1 MILLIFLLVTYL
13 NMIEKKKIKKKTP
26 FKPSKSHKNENESWD
41 KDNQAWWDWYVS
53 LADNSLSNTRK
64 PLIKLSE
71 PPKIKYP
78 SKIELKHQLSH
89 PYNITKYDIENFQKN
104 GFIKLKN
111 VLSPGAVQVLR
122 HEILSLLKKTFT
134 NYYETKKNRFLSL
147 EMMWLEN
154 TLMKEFVLS
163 PRIAKICAD
172 LLSVKK
178 IRLYHD
184 NALVKESG
192 CGRTPWHYDDHHF
205 PLATNDVI
213 TAWIPAQAIPIEM
226 GPLTFAK
233 PLDVYKLVKDIKFNE
248 FDTSYDRKIN
258 SVFKAKQ
265 VSIVEEA
272 FELGEVSFHHNLNFH
287 TASENKTTQSR
298 IVLAN
303 TFFADGAR
311 VVNNPTMI
319 SGDWKKFIP
328 ETNPGEIVSSN
339 LNPICWPAN
348 NKF

>member
-1 MILLIFLLVTYL
+1 
-13 NMIEKKKIKKKTP
+13 MIEKKKLKKKIH
-26 FKPSKSHKNENESWD
+26 FESSERIKNVNKAWD

-53 LADNSLSNTRK
+53 LADNKNSN
-64 PLIKLSE
+64 IKNALLELPE
-71 PPKIKYP
+71 PPKLKDP
-78 SKIELKHQLSH
+78 SMIDLKQELTT
-89 PYNITKYDIENFQKN
+89 PYNITNHDIKTFQKN

-111 VLSPGAVQVLR
+111 VLTPEITQVLR
-122 HEILSLLKKTFT
+122 YEILSLLRKTFK
-134 NYYETKKNRFLSL
+134 NYNDIKKNRFLSL

-154 TLMKEFVLS
+154 TSIREFVLS
-163 PRIAKICAD
+163 SRIAKICAE

-205 PLATNDVI
+205 PLDTNDVI

-226 GPLTFAK
+226 GPLTFAQ
-233 PLDVYKLVKDIKFNE
+233 PLEVYKLVKDIKFNE

-258 SVFKAKQ
+258 NVFKNEK
-265 VSIVEEA
+265 VSIVEEP
-272 FELGEVSFHHNLNFH
+272 FELGEVSFHHNFSFH

-303 TFFADGAR
+303 TYFADGAR

-328 ETNPGEIVSSN
+328 ETKPGEIVSSN
-339 LNPICWPAN
+339 LNPICWSE
-348 NKF
+348 K

>member
-1 MILLIFLLVTYL
+1 MK
-13 NMIEKKKIKKKTP
+13 KKKIQKEIYN
-26 FKPSKSHKNENESWD
+26 KSGKSIANQNSAWD

-53 LADNSLSNTRK
+53 LADNSNLNVNNALLEL
-64 PLIKLSE
+64 PE
-71 PPKIKYP
+71 PPKVKYP
-78 SKIELKHQLSH
+78 SKISLKKLLSS
-89 PYNITKYDIENFQKN
+89 PYNLTKHDIKTFQKN

-111 VLSPGAVQVLR
+111 VFTPGALQVLR
-122 HEILSLLKKTFT
+122 REILTLLRKTFT
-134 NYYETKKNRFLSL
+134 NYYNIKKNRFLSL
-147 EMMWLEN
+147 EMMWVEN
-154 TLMKEFVLS
+154 SVIREFVLS

-205 PLATNDVI
+205 PLETNDVI

-226 GPLTFAK
+226 GPLMFEK
-233 PLDVYKLVKDIKFNE
+233 PIEVYKLVKDIEFNE
-248 FDTSYDRKIN
+248 SDTSYDKKI
-258 SVFKAKQ
+258 SDIFKKEE
-265 VSIVEEA
+265 VSIVEEP
-272 FELGEVSFHHNLNFH
+272 FELGEVSFHHNLSFH

-303 TFFADGAR
+303 TYFADGAR

-328 ETNPGEIVSSN
+328 ETKPGQIVSSKF
-339 LNPICWPAN
+339 NPVCWPAIN
-348 NKF
+348 QI

>member
-1 MILLIFLLVTYL
+1 
-13 NMIEKKKIKKKTP
+13 MIEKKNLKKNYSRP
-26 FKPSKSHKNENESWD
+26 NKSIKNENKAWD

-53 LADNSLSNTRK
+53 LADNSNSNANNTLLNLPEPAKRK
-64 PLIKLSE
+64 FISTGD
-71 PPKIKYP
+71 
-78 SKIELKHQLSH
+78 LKQQLST
-89 PYNITKYDIENFQKN
+89 PYSLTKDNIKSFKKN

-111 VLSPGAVQVLR
+111 VFTSDAINVLR
-122 HEILSLLKKTFT
+122 HEILALLKKTFK
-134 NYYETKKNRFLSL
+134 NYNKNKNNRFLSL

-154 TLMKEFVLS
+154 VIIKEFVLS
-163 PRIAKICAD
+163 SRITKICAD

-205 PLATNDVI
+205 PLETNDVV

-226 GPLTFAK
+226 GPLAFAK

-248 FDTSYDRKIN
+248 FDTSYDKKIN
-258 SVFKAKQ
+258 HVFKTNHI
-265 VSIVEEA
+265 SIVEEP
-272 FELGEVSFHHNLNFH
+272 FELGEVSFHHNLSFH
-287 TASENKTTQSR
+287 TAAENKTTQSR

-303 TFFADGAR
+303 TYFADGAR

-328 ETNPGEIVSSN
+328 ATKPGETVSSN
-339 LNPICWPAN
+339 LNPICWPKN
-348 NKF
+348 NKI

>member
-1 MILLIFLLVTYL
+1 MIKQNNF
-13 NMIEKKKIKKKTP
+13 KKEINSN
-26 FKPSKSHKNENESWD
+26 FSESTEDVNRAWE

-53 LADNSLSNTRK
+53 LAENSNLSANKALLELPET
-64 PLIKLSE
+64 
-71 PPKIKYP
+71 PKIKYP
-78 SKIELKHQLSH
+78 SKINLKQLLSK
-89 PYNITKYDIENFQKN
+89 PYNLTKHDIKNFQKN

-111 VLSPGAVQVLR
+111 VLTPGALEVLR
-122 HEILSLLKKTFT
+122 HEILTLLKNTFT
-134 NYYETKKNRFLSL
+134 NYCEIKKNRFLSL

-154 TLMKEFVLS
+154 SLIKEFVMS
-163 PRIAKICAD
+163 SRIAKICAD

-205 PLATNDVI
+205 PLETNEVI

-226 GPLTFAK
+226 GPLMFAK
-233 PLDVYKLVKDIKFNE
+233 PLEVYNLVKDVEFNGS
-248 FDTSYDRKIN
+248 DTSYDKKI
-258 SVFKAKQ
+258 SDIFKKEQ
-265 VSIVEEA
+265 VSIVKEP
-272 FELGEVSFHHNLNFH
+272 FELGEVSFHHNLSFH

-298 IVLAN
+298 VVLAN
-303 TFFADGAR
+303 TYFGDGAR

-328 ETNPGEIVSSN
+328 ETKPGQIVSSKF
-339 LNPICWPAN
+339 NPVCWPAIN
-348 NKF
+348 QI

>member
-1 MILLIFLLVTYL
+1 M
-13 NMIEKKKIKKKTP
+13 NEKKNLTKEVN
-26 FKPSKSHKNENESWD
+26 FEPSESLQTENKAWD

-53 LADNSLSNTRK
+53 LADNSDSS
-64 PLIKLSE
+64 IKDALLELPE
-71 PPKIKYP
+71 PAKIDYS
-78 SKIELKHQLSH
+78 SKIDLKQELSK
-89 PYNITKYDIENFQKN
+89 PYKLTTQEINTFQKD

-111 VLSPGAVQVLR
+111 VLTPELTQILR
-122 HEILSLLKKTFT
+122 FEILSLLRKTFK
-134 NYYETKKNRFLSL
+134 NYNKKKKNRFLSL

-154 TLMKEFVLS
+154 ALIKEFVLS
-163 PRIAKICAD
+163 SRIAKICAE

-205 PLATNDVI
+205 PLETNDVI

-226 GPLTFAK
+226 GPLAFAK
-233 PLDVYKLVKDIKFNE
+233 PLEVYKLVKDIKFNE
-248 FDTSYDRKIN
+248 FDTSYDKEIN
-258 SVFKAKQ
+258 NVFKDKQ
-265 VSIVEEA
+265 VSVVEEP
-272 FELGEVSFHHNLNFH
+272 FELGEASFHHNLSFH

-303 TFFADGAR
+303 TYFADGAR

-339 LNPICWPAN
+339 LNPICWP
-348 NKF
+348 NK

>member
-1 MILLIFLLVTYL
+1 MD
-13 NMIEKKKIKKKTP
+13 KKNYST
-26 FKPSKSHKNENESWD
+26 SNETLKNENKSWD

-53 LADNSLSNTRK
+53 LADNSNSGKNNTFLEL
-64 PLIKLSE
+64 PE

-78 SKIELKHQLSH
+78 SQIELKKQLSR
-89 PYNITKYDIENFQKN
+89 PYNLTKHDVITFKKN

-111 VLSPGAVQVLR
+111 VFTSDAIQVLR
-122 HEILSLLKKTFT
+122 SEILLLLKKTFK
-134 NYYETKKNRFLSL
+134 NYNKNKKNRFLSL
-147 EMMWLEN
+147 EMMWLDN
-154 TLMKEFVLS
+154 ALIREFVLS
-163 PRIAKICAD
+163 SRIAKICAE

-192 CGRTPWHYDDHHF
+192 CGRTPWHYDDDHF
-205 PLATNDVI
+205 PLKTNDVI

-248 FDTSYDRKIN
+248 FDTSYDVKIN
-258 SVFKAKQ
+258 DVFKNND
-265 VSIVEEA
+265 VSIVEEP
-272 FELGEVSFHHNLNFH
+272 FELGEVSFHHNLSFH

-303 TFFADGAR
+303 TYFADGAR

-328 ETNPGEIVSSN
+328 ATKPGEIVSSD

-348 NKF
+348 NQV

>member
-1 MILLIFLLVTYL
+1 
-13 NMIEKKKIKKKTP
+13 MIEKQKLKKE
-26 FKPSKSHKNENESWD
+26 FHSKSYKSIENGNKAWD

-53 LADNSLSNTRK
+53 LADNSDSHIEDGLLELPK
-64 PLIKLSE
+64 
-71 PPKIKYP
+71 PPKVKYP
-78 SKIELKHQLSH
+78 SKIDLKQQLSN
-89 PYNITKYDIENFQKN
+89 PYNLRKEDIRSFQKN

-111 VLSPGAVQVLR
+111 VLTTCALHALR
-122 HEILSLLKKTFT
+122 CEILSLLEKNFS
-134 NYYETKKNRFLSL
+134 NERKKNRFLSL

-154 TLMKEFVLS
+154 TLIREFVLS
-163 PRIAKICAD
+163 PRITKICAE

-205 PLATNDVI
+205 PLETNDVV

-233 PLDVYKLVKDIKFNE
+233 PLEVYKLVENIEFNE
-248 FDTSYDRKIN
+248 FDTSYDKKIIDI
-258 SVFKAKQ
+258 FKKEQ
-265 VSIVEEA
+265 VSIVEEP
-272 FELGEVSFHHNLNFH
+272 FELGEVSFHHNLSFH

-303 TFFADGAR
+303 TYFADGAR

-328 ETNPGEIVSSN
+328 ATKPGEIVSSN

-348 NKF
+348 NQV

>member
-1 MILLIFLLVTYL
+1 M
-13 NMIEKKKIKKKTP
+13 NEKKNLTKEVN
-26 FKPSKSHKNENESWD
+26 FEPSESLQTENKAWD

-53 LADNSLSNTRK
+53 LADNSDSSIKNTLLEL
-64 PLIKLSE
+64 PE
-71 PPKIKYP
+71 PAKIDYP
-78 SKIELKHQLSH
+78 SKIDLKQELSK
-89 PYNITKYDIENFQKN
+89 PYKLTTQEINTFQKD

-111 VLSPGAVQVLR
+111 VLTPELTQILR
-122 HEILSLLKKTFT
+122 FEILSLLRKTFK
-134 NYYETKKNRFLSL
+134 NYNKKKKNRFLSL

-154 TLMKEFVLS
+154 ALIKEFVLS
-163 PRIAKICAD
+163 SRIAKICAE

-205 PLATNDVI
+205 PLETNDVI

-226 GPLTFAK
+226 GPLAFAK
-233 PLDVYKLVKDIKFNE
+233 PLEVYKLVKDIKFNE
-248 FDTSYDRKIN
+248 FDTSYDKEIN
-258 SVFKAKQ
+258 NVFKDKQ
-265 VSIVEEA
+265 VSVVEEA
-272 FELGEVSFHHNLNFH
+272 FELGEASFHHNLSFH

-303 TFFADGAR
+303 TYFADGAR

-339 LNPICWPAN
+339 LNPICWP
-348 NKF
+348 NK

>member
-1 MILLIFLLVTYL
+1 M
-13 NMIEKKKIKKKTP
+13 NEKKNFTKEVN
-26 FKPSKSHKNENESWD
+26 FEPSESLQTENKAWD

-53 LADNSLSNTRK
+53 LADNSDSS
-64 PLIKLSE
+64 IKDALLELPE
-71 PPKIKYP
+71 PAKIDYP
-78 SKIELKHQLSH
+78 SKIDLKQELSK
-89 PYNITKYDIENFQKN
+89 PYKLTTQEINTFQKD

-111 VLSPGAVQVLR
+111 VLTPELTQILR
-122 HEILSLLKKTFT
+122 FEILSLLRKTFK
-134 NYYETKKNRFLSL
+134 NYNKKKKNRFLSL

-154 TLMKEFVLS
+154 ALIKEFVLS
-163 PRIAKICAD
+163 SRIAKICAE

-205 PLATNDVI
+205 PLETNDVI

-226 GPLTFAK
+226 GPLAFAK
-233 PLDVYKLVKDIKFNE
+233 PLEVYKLVKDIKFNE
-248 FDTSYDRKIN
+248 FDTSYDKEIN
-258 SVFKAKQ
+258 NVFKDKQ
-265 VSIVEEA
+265 VSVVEEP
-272 FELGEVSFHHNLNFH
+272 FELGEASFHHNLSFH

-303 TFFADGAR
+303 TYFADGAR

-339 LNPICWPAN
+339 LNPICWP
-348 NKF
+348 NK